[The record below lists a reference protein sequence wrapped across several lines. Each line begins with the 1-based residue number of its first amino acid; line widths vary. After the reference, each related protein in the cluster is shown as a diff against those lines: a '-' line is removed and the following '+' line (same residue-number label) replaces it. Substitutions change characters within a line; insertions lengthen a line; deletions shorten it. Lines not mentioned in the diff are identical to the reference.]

1 MPRVSVIVPCYN
13 HGQFLDEAVASVL
26 AQTYVDYEIVIVN
39 DGSTEEET
47 VTLLQNYHQ
56 PKTRVIHT
64 SNQGLA
70 AARNKGI
77 EESSGVYILPLDADD
92 RICPTY
98 MEKAVSVL
106 DEKDDVGIVYCEA
119 MFFGEKT
126 GKWELPRYE
135 FSQFLLTNLIFAS
148 AFFRKSDWAKTG
160 GYNPNMIYGWEDY
173 DFWLSLIELGREV
186 YQIPEVLFHY
196 RHRSDSMVNA
206 IAREQQIYSSSQ
218 IFKNHRDL
226 YTENIRVVFE
236 DFARLREE
244 KEHWHRETLV
254 AQSQLESLNS
264 RVLFAASKKT
274 YSFLSRFP
282 RLEKF
287 FRSLARATRRTYR

>member
-1 MPRVSVIVPCYN
+1 MAVPRVSVIVPCYN
-13 HGQFLDEAVASVL
+13 HGQFLDEAIASVL
-26 AQTYVDYEIVIVN
+26 AQTYADYEIIIVN
-39 DGSTEEET
+39 DGSTDEET
-47 VTLLQNYHQ
+47 LTLLNGYDK
-56 PKTRVIHT
+56 PKTKVIHT

-92 RICPTY
+92 RISPTY
-98 MEKAVSVL
+98 MEKAVRVL
-106 DEKDDVGIVYCEA
+106 DERDEVGIVYCEA

-126 GKWELPRYE
+126 GRWELPSYE
-135 FSQFLLTNLIFAS
+135 FSQFLMSNLIFAS

-160 GYNPNMIYGWEDY
+160 GYNSNMIYGWEDY

-186 YQIPEVLFHY
+186 HQIPEVLFHY
-196 RHRSDSMVNA
+196 RHRADSMVNA
-206 IAREQQIYSSSQ
+206 IKREQQIYSSTQ

-236 DFARLREE
+236 DFAKLREE
-244 KEHWHRETLV
+244 KEHWHRETLL
-254 AQSQLESLNS
+254 AQRQLESLNS
-264 RVLFAASKKT
+264 RVLYAGAGKT
-274 YSFLSRFP
+274 YSLLSRFP

-287 FRSLARATRRTYR
+287 FRGLARATHRS